1 MENTIKFQAY
11 RLRTKHFLTE
21 ILAPMNVPL
30 LDLTR
35 QYTTIAN
42 EIEPKVLE
50 LIRSQKL
57 ILGKPVEELEQT
69 IADYCDS
76 KYAIG
81 VSSGTDAQLM
91 ALMALNIG
99 PGDEVI
105 VPTFSFFATAGV
117 VVRLGATPVF
127 VDVDPITYN
136 MDADAMKKRITNKT
150 KAIMPVHLFGQA
162 FDIDAIEA
170 IANKFGIPI
179 IEDAAQ
185 AIGTQYPDGTKVG
198 CRGLMGTFSFYPT
211 KNLGA
216 FGDGGVITT
225 NDEKLAIHLKQMRNH
240 GMEPKYYHSFIG
252 GNFRLDALQAEVL
265 NVKFPHLESWHQ
277 KRRENAELYNSL
289 FINAGVTSAEFPQ
302 TLTDENRIVLPK
314 AVNKNSGVPNH
325 HIYNQ
330 YTIRV
335 QNRDEVRANLTTNGI
350 GTEIYYPL
358 NFHDQECF
366 AYLGEKTASF
376 PVANEA
382 AKTCLALPIFPE
394 LTTQEIEYVAQTVIN
409 AIKK

>member
-1 MENTIKFQAY
+1 
-11 RLRTKHFLTE
+11 
-21 ILAPMNVPL
+21 MNVPL

-136 MDADAMKKRITNKT
+136 MDPEAMKKRITNKT

-225 NDEKLAIHLKQMRNH
+225 NDEKFAIHLKQMRNH

-289 FINAGVTSAEFPQ
+289 FIEAGVTTAEFPQ
-302 TLTDENRIVLPK
+302 MLTDENLIVLPK
-314 AVNKNSGVPNH
+314 AVNKHSSVPNY

-335 QNRDEVRANLTTNGI
+335 QNRDEVRANLTTNGV

-366 AYLGEKTASF
+366 AYLGENSESF

-394 LTTQEIEYVAQTVIN
+394 LTTQEIEYVAQIVIN